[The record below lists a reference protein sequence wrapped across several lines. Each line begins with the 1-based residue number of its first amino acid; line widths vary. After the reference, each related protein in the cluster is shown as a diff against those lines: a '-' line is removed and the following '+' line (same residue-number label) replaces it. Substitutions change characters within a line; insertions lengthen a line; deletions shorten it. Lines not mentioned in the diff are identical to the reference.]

1 MTDDTLTILGW
12 TLITA
17 AIGTAIIL
25 ALTWKQPRTRE
36 LLALPDPTPAVQDA
50 IDETAADFDTHV
62 DQALAVANPAD
73 RWRDRPHPHGVCGP
87 CGGRVIC
94 FRDAMHALEHLYDHA
109 VEAADLAAWEQ
120 EMTS

>member
-1 MTDDTLTILGW
+1 MNTDTALTITGW
-12 TLITA
+12 ALITIGVA
-17 AIGTAIIL
+17 ATVL
-25 ALTWKQPRTRE
+25 LVVFRKRPLVRE
-36 LLALPDPTPAVQDA
+36 LLAMPDATPVVQGGGD
-50 IDETAADFDTHV
+50 DFDAHV
-62 DQALAVANPAD
+62 DQALAIANPAE
-73 RWRDRPHPHGVCGP
+73 RWRDQPHPHGVCGP

>member
-1 MTDDTLTILGW
+1 MSTDTALTIVGW
-12 TLITA
+12 ALI
-17 AIGTAIIL
+17 AIGVAATVLLVAYRKRP
-25 ALTWKQPRTRE
+25 TVRE
-36 LLALPDPTPAVQDA
+36 LLTLPDPTPAVQDA
-50 IDETAADFDTHV
+50 IDDGDDFDTHV
-62 DQALAVANPAD
+62 DQALAITNPAEQ
-73 RWRDRPHPHGVCGP
+73 WQDRPHMHGVCGP